1 MFLELIMNTCTKSR
15 MSPKFI
21 YTNLSDI
28 IVATSTSMEHHLQ
41 CYSFDFSTFSAGM
54 KSAIKKKVMQETL
67 TDKIQ
72 DMEKQAILNAL
83 EECDWV
89 QTRAAR
95 RLGITDRMIGYRI
108 KKYRIAI
115 KEVGKE
121 GDQLS
126 AAG

>member
-1 MFLELIMNTCTKSR
+1 
-15 MSPKFI
+15 
-21 YTNLSDI
+21 
-28 IVATSTSMEHHLQ
+28 
-41 CYSFDFSTFSAGM
+41 M